1 MDGVKYIGMDVHK
14 EATTVAVLNASG
26 KLVMESILETRAA
39 TIVQFLQGLRGELHL
54 TFEEGTWAAWLYDL
68 VKPYVT
74 KVVVCNP
81 RKSALLQAGNQSD
94 RIDARK
100 LAELLRAGL
109 LSGVYHGQTGLRTL
123 KEWSRSYL
131 TISKDLTRTM
141 NRLKALYRS
150 GSIPCAGP
158 SLYAPRHRAEW
169 LSKIT
174 EAGVRRRAEWFYQ
187 QRDGLQRLRQAAR
200 HDLLA
205 ESRQHGAAK
214 LLCQIPCIAAIRA
227 ALWIALI
234 QTPHRFRTQ
243 PPLWAYS
250 GLALE
255 THRSGEYRYVQGP
268 LQRSHKPIELR
279 GLHKNHNH
287 DGKAIFKGA
296 AVKASTAGPF
306 PEFYTT
312 LLRKGMKPTMAR
324 LTVARK
330 IATITWMV
338 WKKGVCFDAA
348 PLKRPVSVGTSRP
361 KSPLPLLDHAW

>member
-1 MDGVKYIGMDVHK
+1 MDSVKYIGMDVHK

-158 SLYAPRHRAEW
+158 SLYAPRQSCRMAEQDYRSRRSSAGRVVLSATGWAAAVRSSSATRSVGGEPPAWRGQAALPDPLYRCDSGGSVDRTDPDASPVSHPATTVGVQRFGFGDAPQWRIPLRARSTATIPQAHRA
-169 LSKIT
+169 
-174 EAGVRRRAEWFYQ
+174 
-187 QRDGLQRLRQAAR
+187 
-200 HDLLA
+200 
-205 ESRQHGAAK
+205 SR
-214 LLCQIPCIAAIRA
+214 
-227 ALWIALI
+227 
-234 QTPHRFRTQ
+234 
-243 PPLWAYS
+243 
-250 GLALE
+250 
-255 THRSGEYRYVQGP
+255 
-268 LQRSHKPIELR
+268 
-279 GLHKNHNH
+279 
-287 DGKAIFKGA
+287 
-296 AVKASTAGPF
+296 
-306 PEFYTT
+306 
-312 LLRKGMKPTMAR
+312 
-324 LTVARK
+324 
-330 IATITWMV
+330 
-338 WKKGVCFDAA
+338 
-348 PLKRPVSVGTSRP
+348 
-361 KSPLPLLDHAW
+361 SP